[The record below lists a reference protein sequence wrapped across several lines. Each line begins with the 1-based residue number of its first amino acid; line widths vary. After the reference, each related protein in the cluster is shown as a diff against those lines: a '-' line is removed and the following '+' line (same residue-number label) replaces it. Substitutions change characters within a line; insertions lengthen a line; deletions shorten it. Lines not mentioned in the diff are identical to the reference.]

1 MLGTLKL
8 DRFRG
13 FDAYQLT
20 DLTRINLLVGKNN
33 CGKTSILEAIHLLV
47 SGSDPLVL
55 ARLADRKGEVNDTDA
70 AFGQGW
76 EPDISHFFSGH
87 RVAPGTGFRLSSGD
101 RNGRYGQV
109 SVMVG
114 KSTLEDRVQS
124 PVFDDDS
131 DQNLPLVLRIAPQF
145 EGRRFDN
152 LPDIPITEYGTLLIP
167 RGVRSRRPWSEIL
180 PARPPVRFVAP
191 DSLDPD
197 HTRTMW
203 DRVLM
208 EERESEVIEALQILD
223 AGLESIHFLTRAG
236 SGHHSGTA
244 GVLLGFRGSGRRAP
258 FGSYG
263 DGMRRLLA
271 LSISL
276 IRTANGFLLVDGIDT
291 GLHWTIMEDMW
302 RLVVEA
308 ARKSSVQVFATTHS
322 YDCIRGLASL
332 VRSRPE
338 FAPDVSIQK
347 IGSLDGAVSLDAEQI
362 LVAVDQDIEVR

>member
-13 FDAYQLT
+13 FDVYELT
-20 DLTRINLLVGKNN
+20 NLTRINLLVGKNN

-55 ARLADRKGEVNDTDA
+55 ARLANRKGVVNDTDA
-70 AFGQGW
+70 ALGQGW

-87 RVAPGTGFRLSSGD
+87 RVAPGAGFRLSSGD
-101 RNGRYGQV
+101 GNGRYGQV
-109 SVMVG
+109 SVMVEQA
-114 KSTLEDRVQS
+114 TLKDRVQS

-131 DQNLPLVLRIAPQF
+131 NQVLPLVLRIAPQIK
-145 EGRRFDN
+145 GRMFDN
-152 LPDIPITEYGTLLIP
+152 LPDIPITEDGTLLIP
-167 RGVRSRRPWSEIL
+167 TGVRFRRPWSEIL
-180 PARPPVRFVAP
+180 PVRPSVRFVAP

-208 EERESEVIEALQILD
+208 EGRESEVIEALQILD
-223 AGLESIHFLTRAG
+223 ADLESIHFLTSAG
-236 SGHHSGTA
+236 SGGRSGRA

-338 FAPDVSIQK
+338 FARDVSIQK
-347 IGSLDGAVSLDAEQI
+347 IGALDRAVSLDAEQI